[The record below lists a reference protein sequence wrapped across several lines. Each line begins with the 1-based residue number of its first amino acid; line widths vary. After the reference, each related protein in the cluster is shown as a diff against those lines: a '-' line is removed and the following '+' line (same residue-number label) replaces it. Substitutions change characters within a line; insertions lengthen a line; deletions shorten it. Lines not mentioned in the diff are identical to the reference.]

1 MLKRYIPI
9 LSLVFTFAY
18 IPIYAD
24 DCTDGLTEAK
34 ALYNSGN
41 YQKAKELFGYVQSE
55 CPQNYTE
62 ASNWIAKC
70 NDALKPKQ
78 STTTSSSNHKN
89 ATSTA
94 YLKVDGSS
102 ANTTKYLMNSSSSIT
117 IRVSCSSSYS
127 VLNIPSWCW
136 VTSKTSSSFVL
147 NYNANP
153 NTYTRYGSIDVSGA
167 GTSIRIS
174 LEQAAKVSSN
184 SSTTTTTSSSLK
196 VNKTLVVATASGV
209 TDYITVTCN
218 KAWEIQYPSGGMY
231 TATRSGNSIKVV
243 ISANTTTSKR
253 TDFFNIRTTDGKE
266 TIKVSLS
273 QSPGSSSGSYS
284 SYNSTRN
291 YTYSKYDQYCI
302 NHGDFE
308 VTWFGMRAGLCTG
321 ISYGYRLFSLRW
333 GPVQINPIEIAADY
347 NFVNDEIAAVYTP
360 SVDFFI
366 PFQGDAAFY
375 FGGGPSIH
383 ITDYTYAWADVSAG
397 IHWHWGYS
405 ASSDFFVRYNGS
417 FMFGVSIQWS
427 TDY

>member
-1 MLKRYIPI
+1 MRNIYLLCVCI
-9 LSLVFTFAY
+9 LYCNFIF
-18 IPIYAD
+18 AD

-41 YQKAKELFGYVQSE
+41 YQKAKELFEYVQSE

-102 ANTTKYLMNSSSSIT
+102 ANTTKYLLNSSSSIT
-117 IRVSCSSSYS
+117 IRVSCSGSYS
-127 VLNIPSWCW
+127 VSNTPSWCS
-136 VTSKTSSSFVL
+136 VTNKTSTSFVL
-147 NYNANP
+147 SYTANP
-153 NTYTRYGSIDVSGA
+153 NTYTRYGSIDVIGA

-196 VNKTLVVATASGV
+196 VNKTLVVATAKGV

-231 TATRSGNSIKVV
+231 TATRSGNSVKVV
-243 ISANTTTSKR
+243 ISANTTTSQR

-273 QSPGSSSGSYS
+273 QSPASSSGSYS
-284 SYNSTRN
+284 SYRSTRN

-333 GPVQINPIEIAADY
+333 GPVQITPIEIAADY

-360 SVDFFI
+360 SIDFFI

-397 IHWHWGYS
+397 VHWHWGYS

>member
-1 MLKRYIPI
+1 MRNIYLLCVCI
-9 LSLVFTFAY
+9 LYCNFIF
-18 IPIYAD
+18 AD

-41 YQKAKELFGYVQSE
+41 YQKAKELFEYVQSE

-102 ANTTKYLMNSSSSIT
+102 ANTTKYLLNSSSSIT
-117 IRVSCSSSYS
+117 IRVSCSGSYS
-127 VLNIPSWCW
+127 VSNTPSWCS
-136 VTSKTSSSFVL
+136 VTNKTSTSFVL
-147 NYNANP
+147 SYTANP
-153 NTYTRYGSIDVSGA
+153 NTYTRYGSIDVIGA

-196 VNKTLVVATASGV
+196 VNKTLVVATAKGV

-231 TATRSGNSIKVV
+231 TATRSGNSVKVV
-243 ISANTTTSKR
+243 ISANTTTSQR

-273 QSPGSSSGSYS
+273 QSPASSSGSYS
-284 SYNSTRN
+284 SYRSTRN

-333 GPVQINPIEIAADY
+333 GPVQITPIEIAADY

-360 SVDFFI
+360 SIDFFI

>member
-1 MLKRYIPI
+1 MFKRHISI
-9 LSLVFTFAY
+9 LSLLLVLTY
-18 IPIYAD
+18 LPIYAD

-41 YQKAKELFGYVQSE
+41 YQKAKELFEYVQSE

-78 STTTSSSNHKN
+78 STSTSSSNHKN
-89 ATSTA
+89 ASSTA
-94 YLKVDGSS
+94 YLKVDESS

-117 IRVSCSSSYS
+117 IRVSCSGSYS
-127 VLNIPSWCW
+127 ISNTPSWCSI
-136 VTSKTSSSFVL
+136 TNKTSTSFVL
-147 NYNANP
+147 SYTANP
-153 NTYTRYGSIDVSGA
+153 NTYTRYGSIDVMGA

-196 VNKTLVVATASGV
+196 VNKTLVVATDKGV

-218 KAWEIQYPSGGMY
+218 KAWEIQYPTGGMY
-231 TATRSGNSIKVV
+231 TATRSGNSVKVV

-273 QSPGSSSGSYS
+273 QSGKSSSGSYS
-284 SYNSTRN
+284 SYGSTRN

-308 VTWFGMRAGLCTG
+308 ITWFGMRAGLCTG

-347 NFVNDEIAAVYTP
+347 NFVTDEVAAVYTP

>member
-1 MLKRYIPI
+1 
-9 LSLVFTFAY
+9 
-18 IPIYAD
+18 
-24 DCTDGLTEAK
+24 
-34 ALYNSGN
+34 
-41 YQKAKELFGYVQSE
+41 
-55 CPQNYTE
+55 
-62 ASNWIAKC
+62 
-70 NDALKPKQ
+70 
-78 STTTSSSNHKN
+78 
-89 ATSTA
+89 
-94 YLKVDGSS
+94 
-102 ANTTKYLMNSSSSIT
+102 MNSSSSIT
-117 IRVSCSSSYS
+117 IRVSCSGSYS
-127 VLNIPSWCW
+127 VSNTPSWCS
-136 VTSKTSSSFVL
+136 VTNKTSTSFVL
-147 NYNANP
+147 SYTANP
-153 NTYTRYGSIDVSGA
+153 NTYTRYGSIDVIGA

-184 SSTTTTTSSSLK
+184 SSSTTQTSSSLK
-196 VNKTLVVATASGV
+196 VNKTLVVATAKGV

-231 TATRSGNSIKVV
+231 TATRSGNSVKVV

-347 NFVNDEIAAVYTP
+347 NFVTDEVAAVYTP

>member
-1 MLKRYIPI
+1 MNKVFFTTLIILIFCSIP
-9 LSLVFTFAY
+9 LF
-18 IPIYAD
+18 AD

-41 YQKAKELFGYVQSE
+41 YQKAKELFEYVQSE

-184 SSTTTTTSSSLK
+184 SSTTTPTSSSLK
-196 VNKTLVVATASGV
+196 VSKTLVVATAKGV

-231 TATRSGNSIKVV
+231 TATRSGNSVKVV
-243 ISANTTTSKR
+243 ISANTTTSQR

-308 VTWFGMRAGLCTG
+308 ITWFGMRAGLCTG

-333 GPVQINPIEIAADY
+333 GPVQLNPIELAADY

-383 ITDYTYAWADVSAG
+383 ITDYTYAWADISAG
-397 IHWHWGYS
+397 VHWHWGYS

>member
-1 MLKRYIPI
+1 MRYQFLIFFQLLLCIP
-9 LSLVFTFAY
+9 LF
-18 IPIYAD
+18 AD
-24 DCTDGLTEAK
+24 DCADGLTEAK

-41 YQKAKELFGYVQSE
+41 YQKAKELFEYVQSE
-55 CPQNYTE
+55 CPYNYTE

-94 YLKVDGSS
+94 YLKVDGAS

-117 IRVSCSSSYS
+117 IRVSCSGSYS
-127 VLNIPSWCW
+127 VSNTPSWCS
-136 VTSKTSSSFVL
+136 VTNKTSTSFVL
-147 NYNANP
+147 SYTANP
-153 NTYTRYGSIDVSGA
+153 NTYTRYGSIDVIGA

-196 VNKTLVVATASGV
+196 VNKTLVVATAKGV

-231 TATRSGNSIKVV
+231 TATRSGNSVKVV

-347 NFVNDEIAAVYTP
+347 NFVTDEVAAVYTP
-360 SVDFFI
+360 SVDFFV

>member
-1 MLKRYIPI
+1 MFKRYIII
-9 LSLVFTFAY
+9 LSLLFAFAY
-18 IPIYAD
+18 VPIYAD

-41 YQKAKELFGYVQSE
+41 YQKAKELFEYVQSE

-117 IRVSCSSSYS
+117 IGVSCSGSYS
-127 VLNIPSWCW
+127 VSNVPSWCSI
-136 VTSKTSSSFVL
+136 TNKTSTSFVL
-147 NYNANP
+147 NYTANP
-153 NTYTRYGSIDVSGA
+153 YTYTRYGSIDVSGG

-196 VNKTLVVATASGV
+196 VNKTLVVATAKGV

-231 TATRSGNSIKVV
+231 TATRSGNSVKVV
-243 ISANTTTSKR
+243 ISANTTTSQR

-273 QSPGSSSGSYS
+273 QSPGSSRGSYS
-284 SYNSTRN
+284 SYRSTGN

-302 NHGDFE
+302 NRGDFE
-308 VTWFGMRAGLCTG
+308 ITWFGMRAGLCTG

-347 NFVNDEIAAVYTP
+347 NFVADEIAAVYTP

-366 PFQGDAAFY
+366 PFQDDAAFY

-383 ITDYTYAWADVSAG
+383 ISDYTYTWADVSAG
-397 IHWHWGYS
+397 VHWHWGYS

-427 TDY
+427 TDF

>member
-1 MLKRYIPI
+1 MRYQFLIFFQLLLCIP
-9 LSLVFTFAY
+9 LF
-18 IPIYAD
+18 AD
-24 DCTDGLTEAK
+24 DCADGLTEAK

-41 YQKAKELFGYVQSE
+41 YQKAKELFEYVQSE
-55 CPQNYTE
+55 CPYNYTE

-94 YLKVDGSS
+94 YLKVDGAS

-117 IRVSCSSSYS
+117 IRVSCSGSYS
-127 VLNIPSWCW
+127 VSNTPSWCS
-136 VTSKTSSSFVL
+136 VTNKTSTSFVL
-147 NYNANP
+147 SYTANP
-153 NTYTRYGSIDVSGA
+153 NTYTRYGSIDVIGA

-196 VNKTLVVATASGV
+196 VNKTLVVATAKGV

-231 TATRSGNSIKVV
+231 TATRSGNSVKVV

-273 QSPGSSSGSYS
+273 QSPGPSSGSYS

-347 NFVNDEIAAVYTP
+347 NFVTDEVAAVYTP

>member
-1 MLKRYIPI
+1 MRNIYLLCVCI
-9 LSLVFTFAY
+9 LYCNFIF
-18 IPIYAD
+18 AD

-41 YQKAKELFGYVQSE
+41 YQKAKELFEYVQSE

-196 VNKTLVVATASGV
+196 VNKTLVVATAKGV

-231 TATRSGNSIKVV
+231 TATRSGNSVKVV
-243 ISANTTTSKR
+243 ISANTTTSQR
-253 TDFFNIRTTDGKE
+253 TDFFNIQTTDGKE

-273 QSPGSSSGSYS
+273 QSPAPSSGSYS

-308 VTWFGMRAGLCTG
+308 ITWFGMRAGLCTG

-360 SVDFFI
+360 SIDFFI

-397 IHWHWGYS
+397 VHWHWGYS